1 MNFYLAGQTDVGI
14 VKSTNQDSL
23 LVKKITTDYGG
34 MVFAILCDGMG
45 GLAKGELASATV
57 IRAFDEWA
65 QNELPILGQNGH
77 IDDMSLKNQWER
89 IILEQNVKIKN
100 YGMSIGVN
108 IGTTAVIL
116 LVTQNRYYLMNVGD
130 SRAYLLSDDI
140 RVLTKDQT
148 LVEREVELGNITR
161 EQAEVDPRR
170 SVLLQCVGASENVIP
185 DMFYGDVMPNTA
197 FLLCS
202 DGFRHEITPEE
213 IYANLNPDII
223 LDSNE
228 ANSRLRM
235 LITLNMQRNERDN
248 ITAALIKVQ

>member
-1 MNFYLAGQTDVGI
+1 MNFYIAGQTDVGI
-14 VKSTNQDSL
+14 AKSTNQDSL
-23 LVKKITTDYGG
+23 LVKKIKTAYGE
-34 MVFAILCDGMG
+34 MVFSVLCDGMG

-140 RVLTKDQT
+140 TVLTKDQT

-202 DGFRHEITPEE
+202 DGFRHEITPQE

>member
-1 MNFYLAGQTDVGI
+1 MNFYIAGQTDVGI

-65 QNELPILGQNGH
+65 QNELPLLGQNGH

-116 LVTQNRYYLMNVGD
+116 LVLQWFSIIMSTSGPTASLAAFTLASNSFKTSGVSQFLCI
-130 SRAYLLSDDI
+130 SAESLLPSASFPVKSI
-140 RVLTKDQT
+140 LTA
-148 LVEREVELGNITR
+148 VY
-161 EQAEVDPRR
+161 P
-170 SVLLQCVGASENVIP
+170 SE
-185 DMFYGDVMPNTA
+185 TA
-197 FLLCS
+197 FLQAS
-202 DGFRHEITPEE
+202 VK
-213 IYANLNPDII
+213 
-223 LDSNE
+223 
-228 ANSRLRM
+228 NSM
-235 LITLNMQRNERDN
+235 LPGAFINSS
-248 ITAALIKVQ
+248 

>member
-1 MNFYLAGQTDVGI
+1 MNFYIAGQTDVGI

-185 DMFYGDVMPNTA
+185 
-197 FLLCS
+197 
-202 DGFRHEITPEE
+202 
-213 IYANLNPDII
+213 
-223 LDSNE
+223 
-228 ANSRLRM
+228 
-235 LITLNMQRNERDN
+235 
-248 ITAALIKVQ
+248 

>member
-1 MNFYLAGQTDVGI
+1 M
-14 VKSTNQDSL
+14 
-23 LVKKITTDYGG
+23 
-34 MVFAILCDGMG
+34 
-45 GLAKGELASATV
+45 
-57 IRAFDEWA
+57 
-65 QNELPILGQNGH
+65 
-77 IDDMSLKNQWER
+77 
-89 IILEQNVKIKN
+89 
-100 YGMSIGVN
+100 
-108 IGTTAVIL
+108 
-116 LVTQNRYYLMNVGD
+116 
-130 SRAYLLSDDI
+130 
-140 RVLTKDQT
+140 TKDQT

-202 DGFRHEITPEE
+202 D
-213 IYANLNPDII
+213 II